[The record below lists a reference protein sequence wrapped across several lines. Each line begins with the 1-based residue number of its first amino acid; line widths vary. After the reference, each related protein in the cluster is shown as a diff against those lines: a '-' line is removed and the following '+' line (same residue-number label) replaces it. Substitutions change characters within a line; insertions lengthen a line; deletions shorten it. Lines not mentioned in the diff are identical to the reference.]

1 MRRPEKDQ
9 KSIEDFKGKFL
20 IYHHSA
26 SYAQLE
32 GLPRKIQRVQ
42 SYRQVLN
49 ILHTRA
55 NADGAVFSEP
65 AYYYWMHQLGLT
77 QNDFGKVIMIEK
89 GKKQWVFV
97 RKDLPDNIREK
108 LKLVVDDIY
117 QENLYEQLI
126 KKYTKQ

>member
-1 MRRPEKDQ
+1 
-9 KSIEDFKGKFL
+9 
-20 IYHHSA
+20 
-26 SYAQLE
+26 
-32 GLPRKIQRVQ
+32 
-42 SYRQVLN
+42 
-49 ILHTRA
+49 
-55 NADGAVFSEP
+55 
-65 AYYYWMHQLGLT
+65 
-77 QNDFGKVIMIEK
+77 MIEK